1 MDLISDS
8 HVPKYAQIA
17 DIFRQR
23 IARGIWSQGYRLPA
37 NELLAAEFGVSRVTI
52 RQAVELLSQDGIIA
66 AQQGRG
72 TFVIGTLKQDRWL
85 KVETTLSDLAEVYRD
100 TSPEIIN
107 ISESRT
113 DAPLFPQDGKP
124 AAKYVFMRRLHSRD
138 KQPYCIISIYLDE
151 TVFRKFPKRFRN
163 ETVIPILKDLRDP
176 RITSARQTL
185 TIGTADLEAAKL
197 LQIPLNS
204 PVAEVR
210 RVFTASDRTV
220 IYLGEVTY
228 RGEAVR
234 VSASNPRDDS
244 RTQAE
249 QDKAHDLA
257 LWRAAQIAQT
267 DRQIRAAQLDD
278 DLAARATRRDRAI
291 GIAGHRERRERVA
304 LVARGNRA
312 EKRGTFRAVAQAVRC
327 VLDVAAFEHAAVARQ
342 ERRAHLEL
350 RIGGIRLLARE
361 SRALQQF
368 FHGHRRFL
376 S

>member
-8 HVPKYAQIA
+8 HMPKYAQIA

-23 IARGIWSQGYRLPA
+23 IARGIWTRGSRLPA
-37 NELLAAEFGVSRVTI
+37 NESLASEFGVSRVTI
-52 RQAVELLSQDGIIA
+52 RQAVDLLVRDGIIE

-72 TFVIGTLKQDRWL
+72 TFITGTVKQDRWL

-113 DAPLFPQDGKP
+113 DAPLLPEDGK
-124 AAKYVFMRRLHSRD
+124 AAPRYVFMRRVHSRD
-138 KQPYCIISIYLDE
+138 HRPYCVISIYLDE
-151 TVFRKFPKRFRN
+151 RIFRKHPKRFRK

-176 RITSARQTL
+176 RIKSARQTL

-228 RGEAVR
+228 RGDFIR
-234 VSASNPRDDS
+234 IDM
-244 RTQAE
+244 
-249 QDKAHDLA
+249 DL
-257 LWRAAQIAQT
+257 RP
-267 DRQIRAAQLDD
+267 
-278 DLAARATRRDRAI
+278 
-291 GIAGHRERRERVA
+291 
-304 LVARGNRA
+304 
-312 EKRGTFRAVAQAVRC
+312 
-327 VLDVAAFEHAAVARQ
+327 
-342 ERRAHLEL
+342 
-350 RIGGIRLLARE
+350 
-361 SRALQQF
+361 
-368 FHGHRRFL
+368 
-376 S
+376 